1 MTKAKATEKSI
12 SKVGDVNSNGQRL
25 MAKTSRPGTGYRQ
38 YIWLLECTRL
48 GSDGSECGHSYGA
61 NEGDFPHKRCPS
73 CQQRPPSPVIEEVPH
88 A

>member
-1 MTKAKATEKSI
+1 MTKAKAKAT
-12 SKVGDVNSNGQRL
+12 SKVSDVNSNGQRL

-38 YIWLLECTRL
+38 YIWLLECMRL

-73 CQQRPPSPVIEEVPH
+73 CQQLARNPSAKEVPH